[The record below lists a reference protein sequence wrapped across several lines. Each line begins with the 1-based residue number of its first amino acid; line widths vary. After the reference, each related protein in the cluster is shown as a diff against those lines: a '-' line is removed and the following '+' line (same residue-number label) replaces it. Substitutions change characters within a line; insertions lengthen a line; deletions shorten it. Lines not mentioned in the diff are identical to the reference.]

1 MKKYVRL
8 PFASCNE
15 GKDKIRVLVKPQT
28 SNLKPLD
35 YTLWSSITDRDSK
48 VSWAIIKLKKFEI
61 S

>member
-15 GKDKIRVLVKPQT
+15 RKDKIRVLVKPQT

>member
-15 GKDKIRVLVKPQT
+15 RKDKIRVLVKPQT

-35 YTLWSSITDRDSK
+35 YTLWSSDRDSK